1 MQSQH
6 LFYRKSFALQSRQN
20 AVLLGR
26 KTIKRQNARR
36 TTKSEYPPPKFCFGG
51 LAPVPS
57 GITNK
62 NACGA
67 FAFLAEKRCFG
78 KNSFSKAVSQ
88 KTWYPNHKK
97 TGKANRQGFLYP
109 FEYFM
114 YLAFAAKPLL
124 GGTLCVCAVL
134 LEQQRHGRFWQ
145 QNRRCN
151 LVKGRK

>member
-20 AVLLGR
+20 AVLLGC

-36 TTKSEYPPPKFCFGG
+36 TTKSEYPPPKLCFGG

-78 KNSFSKAVSQ
+78 KNSFSKAVSP

-124 GGTLCVCAVL
+124 GARYAFVRC
-134 LEQQRHGRFWQ
+134 FWSSK
-145 QNRRCN
+145 
-151 LVKGRK
+151 VMGVFGSKTGGVIW